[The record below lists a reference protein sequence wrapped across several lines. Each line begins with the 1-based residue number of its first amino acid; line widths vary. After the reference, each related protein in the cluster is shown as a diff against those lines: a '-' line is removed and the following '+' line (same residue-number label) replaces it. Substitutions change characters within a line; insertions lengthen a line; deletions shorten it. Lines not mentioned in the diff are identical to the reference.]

1 MKYIARTGAFVYL
14 ALTQA
19 QIILAAVVYPEITQS
34 MAVAMSL
41 FVAGAA
47 LVGVAAGVEQI
58 SARKANS
65 ASESPPAHG
74 TGK

>member
-1 MKYIARTGAFVYL
+1 MRHIARTGAFVYL

-19 QIILAAVVYPEITQS
+19 QIILAAVVYPEITQG

-47 LVGVAAGVEQI
+47 LVGFAAGVEQG
-58 SARKANS
+58 SMRGANS
-65 ASESPPAHG
+65 ESESPPAHG